1 MEVRRVL
8 FAPQSIDVQKGGDV
22 AAGIK
27 LISIKAS
34 ISMAE
39 PLTSHPMFF
48 PVTFLPWFE
57 RALSVKEKVE
67 KGLTS
72 MGI

>member
-48 PVTFLPWFE
+48 PVTFLP
-57 RALSVKEKVE
+57 
-67 KGLTS
+67 
-72 MGI
+72 